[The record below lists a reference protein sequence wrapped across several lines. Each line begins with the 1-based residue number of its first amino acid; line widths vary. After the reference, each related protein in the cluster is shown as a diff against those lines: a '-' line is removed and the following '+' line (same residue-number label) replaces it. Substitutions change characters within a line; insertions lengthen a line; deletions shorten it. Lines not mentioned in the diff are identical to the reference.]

1 METKVLTDME
11 VKNLSY
17 MCKEMNKY
25 DLEPIFDLL
34 SFEYHIQDLE
44 RAFGDLI
51 SLLAKFLTNN
61 EYYDEEKC
69 SLAPYPPAYENSIY
83 LLTRFRETFIK
94 MQENAEKKKFEMQ
107 LIVIQKPD

>member
-1 METKVLTDME
+1 METKVLTDKE
-11 VKNLSY
+11 VEKLSY

-25 DLEPIFDLL
+25 DLEPLFDLL
-34 SFEYHIQDLE
+34 EFEYHIQDLE

-69 SLAPYPPAYENSIY
+69 SIAPYPPSYENSIY
-83 LLTRFRETFIK
+83 LLARFREVFIE
-94 MQENAEKKKFEMQ
+94 MQENAEKKKFEIQ
-107 LIVIQKPD
+107 LAIK

>member
-25 DLEPIFDLL
+25 DLEPLFDLL
-34 SFEYHIQDLE
+34 EFEYDIQYLE

-51 SLLAKFLTNN
+51 SLLAGFLTNK

-69 SLAPYPPAYENSIY
+69 SIALYPPDYDNSIY
-83 LLTRFRETFIK
+83 LLKRFRETFIK

>member
-1 METKVLTDME
+1 MTDKE
-11 VKNLSY
+11 VEKLSY

-25 DLEPIFDLL
+25 DLEPLFDLL
-34 SFEYHIQDLE
+34 EFEYHIQDLE

-69 SLAPYPPAYENSIY
+69 SIAPYPPSYENSIY
-83 LLTRFRETFIK
+83 LLARFREVFIE
-94 MQENAEKKKFEMQ
+94 MQENAEKKKFEIQ
-107 LIVIQKPD
+107 LAIK